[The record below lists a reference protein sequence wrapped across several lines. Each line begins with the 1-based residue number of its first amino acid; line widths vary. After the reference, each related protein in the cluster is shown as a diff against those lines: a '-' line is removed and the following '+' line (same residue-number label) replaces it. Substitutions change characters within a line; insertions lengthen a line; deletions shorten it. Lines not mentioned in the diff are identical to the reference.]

1 MDIDD
6 CESAPCF
13 HNATCEDKVKV
24 TFMIL
29 FLAFLKKFVVKKI
42 SSNYISFSLSVPV
55 LICQCL

>member
-13 HNATCEDKVKV
+13 HNATCQDKVKV

-29 FLAFLKKFVVKKI
+29 FLALFEEI
-42 SSNYISFSLSVPV
+42 SGKENKYT
-55 LICQCL
+55 